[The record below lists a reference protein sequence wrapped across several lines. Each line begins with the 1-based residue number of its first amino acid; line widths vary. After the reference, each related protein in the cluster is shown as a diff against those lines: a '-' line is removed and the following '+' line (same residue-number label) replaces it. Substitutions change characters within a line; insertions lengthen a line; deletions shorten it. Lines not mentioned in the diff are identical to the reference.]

1 MEPTQPSSAGKL
13 VAGVALAG
21 LGLSGL
27 AMSLCGGGF
36 TVMALIEK
44 LQGNETLEGKAWSGA
59 FLAMGSVSFLFG
71 LGAIALTV
79 VAWQRVFKRR

>member
-1 MEPTQPSSAGKL
+1 MEPTQKTPVGKL

-36 TVMALIEK
+36 TVITLFSK
-44 LQGNETLEGKAWSGA
+44 LQGNESHEAKAWSGL
-59 FLAMGSVSFLFG
+59 FLITGSLSFLFG
-71 LGAIALTV
+71 VGAIAITV
-79 VAWQRVFKRR
+79 VAWQRVFKPR